1 MRCSPPRLVKIP
13 FSSVMDHGFTWMLC
27 LIQDGI
33 LFCFLPVYSAAYHAC
48 IFTGAFICGMW
59 LADLRNFVILIRQ
72 NEIMYCVS
80 FRSSLKSTPVLQKC
94 VYSVIT

>member
-33 LFCFLPVYSAAYHAC
+33 LFCFVPLYSAALSCVHFHWS
-48 IFTGAFICGMW
+48 IHLWDLTGCYEEFC
-59 LADLRNFVILIRQ
+59 D
-72 NEIMYCVS
+72 S
-80 FRSSLKSTPVLQKC
+80 DTSK
-94 VYSVIT
+94 